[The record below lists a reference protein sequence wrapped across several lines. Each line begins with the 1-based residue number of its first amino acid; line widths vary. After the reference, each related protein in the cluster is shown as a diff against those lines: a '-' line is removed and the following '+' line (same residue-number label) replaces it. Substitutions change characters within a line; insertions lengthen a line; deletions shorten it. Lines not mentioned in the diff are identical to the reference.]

1 MQPLAPWGNFDF
13 AAQVTALAT
22 AVSFLC
28 APGRLR
34 VTMPAVGAKPE
45 LFANRY
51 EVKDLL
57 AVGPTA
63 AVYRATDR
71 VLGHAVAL
79 KILRKD
85 LSNATLAVSRFRH
98 DARLARRVTHPNVAR
113 VLDVG
118 DDAGAQYVTREL
130 APGDTL
136 DVVLEAKRALP
147 LARALSIAVQ
157 LTRALA
163 AIHERGIRYCDLMPE
178 NVVVDVK
185 DHVVVTDFGATRET
199 GTSTPEQTEGRTPTE
214 RSDLYALGALVYQM
228 LTGVPPW
235 GRRAGLATGAARF
248 ALPPPPPRDVD
259 PHIPAD
265 VSELVMQLLEREPS
279 RRPDSA
285 RAVEAILA
293 RIAPAAGGPPIAPMA
308 PSTSRGPSTLPPPS
322 TPVSAAPAPVA
333 SARAGTGTTSAGPV
347 SAGPVASTRLLR
359 PRALAILPIVD
370 IGDHKRRY
378 VADAL
383 ASALTDRL
391 AAVATVRVLPQL
403 GDPDDEPDLDPRV
416 AGLRMGA
423 DAVLTGSLRMRATED
438 TRFSVKLVGV
448 TTGEVLWRADIVR
461 SAKDLFKIAD
471 EVTSAVVHALDT
483 LAPPPKS
490 TALEPDPG
498 EADPFPRARA
508 ALAEHTKEGADDA
521 ERGLASAFLRAPHDP
536 VLACW
541 LAFAKLRRWSFDPS
555 LGQGDE
561 AAPVVAERIALEVL
575 KTRAVGEA
583 HLVLATL
590 ADLTG
595 DAVLAMQRVRDAVR
609 LSPTLAEAHALAG
622 QLRAE
627 ANDVIAGERDLETS
641 LRLDAQV
648 PTLLAMARTRGLLKD
663 YGRATES
670 LYLVDSK
677 VPGHLASALVR
688 LEAAMWSQDA
698 PAIARARSRAI
709 EVATG
714 RSGMLVHAIR
724 VRAGL
729 DADRELG
736 ALAAIAATPGC
747 TARARAWILQTVCE
761 ERAAAG
767 DHPGA
772 ISALRGLDAT
782 GSIDLLWIESC
793 PALTVLRGLSGFAD
807 VRAAVVAR
815 ADAAL
820 DTRG

>member
-1 MQPLAPWGNFDF
+1 M
-13 AAQVTALAT
+13 
-22 AVSFLC
+22 SC
-28 APGRLR
+28 
-34 VTMPAVGAKPE
+34 VGPKPE
-45 LFANRY
+45 LFASRY
-51 EVKDLL
+51 EVRDLL
-57 AVGPTA
+57 SVGPMA
-63 AVYRATDR
+63 AIYRANDR

-85 LSNATLAVSRFRH
+85 LSTATLAVSRFRH
-98 DARLARRVTHPNVAR
+98 EARLARRVMHPNVAR

-118 DDAGAQYVTREL
+118 DADGAHYVTREL
-130 APGDTL
+130 APGDAL

-147 LARALSIAVQ
+147 LGRALSIVVQ

-163 AIHERGIRYCDLMPE
+163 AVHERGIRYCDLLPE

-185 DHVVVTDFGATRET
+185 DHVVLNDFGTTRET
-199 GTSTPEQTEGRTPTE
+199 GASTPEQSEGRVPNE
-214 RSDLYALGALVYQM
+214 RSDLYALGALAYQM

-259 PHIPAD
+259 TRIPAD
-265 VSELVMQLLEREPS
+265 VSDLVMLLLEREPS

-293 RIAPAAGGPPIAPMA
+293 RIAPSAGGPPVEPAPPGRTRA
-308 PSTSRGPSTLPPPS
+308 PSTMPPPS
-322 TPVSAAPAPVA
+322 APASSRP
-333 SARAGTGTTSAGPV
+333 SPSPSPGLRPSPIPSPSPRPSPSPSGPTSGPT
-347 SAGPVASTRLLR
+347 SGAPRLLR
-359 PRALAILPIVD
+359 PRALAILPIADV
-370 IGDHKRRY
+370 GDHKRRY

-391 AAVATVRVLPQL
+391 ATIASVRVLPQL
-403 GDPDDEPDLDPRV
+403 GDPDDEPDQDPRV

-423 DAVLTGSLRMRATED
+423 DAVLSGSLRMRAAED
-438 TRFSVKLVGV
+438 TRFSVQLIGV
-448 TTGEVLWRADIVR
+448 STGEVLWRADIVR

-483 LAPPPKS
+483 LAPPPTS
-490 TALEPDPG
+490 TALEPEPG
-498 EADPFPRARA
+498 DADPFPRARA
-508 ALAEHTKEGADDA
+508 SLAEYTKEGADDA

-541 LAFAKLRRWSFDPS
+541 LALAKLRRWHFDPS

-561 AAPVVAERIALEVL
+561 AAPVVAERIANEVL
-575 KTRAVGEA
+575 KTSRSVAEA

-590 ADLTG
+590 ADLQG
-595 DAVLAMQRVRDAVR
+595 DAHLAMQRVRDAIR
-609 LSPTLAEAHALAG
+609 LSPGLAEAHALAG

-627 ANDVIAGERDLETS
+627 ANDVIAGERDLETA
-641 LRLDAQV
+641 LRIDAQV

-688 LEAAMWSQDA
+688 LEAADWSQDA
-698 PAIARARSRAI
+698 QAMARARARAI

-736 ALAAIAATPGC
+736 ALAAIAAMSGC
-747 TARARAWILQTVCE
+747 TARTRAWILQTVAE
-761 ERAAAG
+761 DRAAAG

-772 ISALRGLDAT
+772 ISALRGLDTT
-782 GSIDLLWIESC
+782 GSIDALWIESC
-793 PALTVLRGLSGFAD
+793 PALVVLRGLSGFAD
-807 VRAAVVAR
+807 VRAAILAR
-815 ADAAL
+815 AEAAL
-820 DTRG
+820 ATRS